1 MATSV
6 PVDAD
11 ALYAQAQ
18 AAVSAKD
25 RARARQLLLALVRA
39 NPLHEAGWL
48 LLSTLADDPA
58 QSIECLQRVLAINPG
73 NARARQWLA
82 LAQRAQARP
91 VEAGAAPAGEPP
103 ADKDDGDFQ
112 PLEPADQPVP
122 RLGRYLLDFK
132 FVSADQLAAALAAQ
146 AQAAQSGR
154 PRLLGDVLVERGALP
169 AERLE
174 FALREQRRARSN
186 LPEAEGSLPAARS
199 QPG

>member
-1 MATSV
+1 M
-6 PVDAD
+6 PVDPD

-18 AAVSAKD
+18 AAASAKD

-48 LLSTLADDPA
+48 LLSTLAEDPA
-58 QSIECLQRVLAINPG
+58 QSIDCLQRVLAINPG

-91 VEAGAAPAGEPP
+91 AEASAAPAGEP
-103 ADKDDGDFQ
+103 ADEDDGDFE

-132 FVSADQLAAALAAQ
+132 FVSPDQLAAALAAQ

-154 PRLLGDVLVERGALP
+154 PRLLGEILLERGALP
-169 AERLE
+169 AERME
-174 FALREQRRARSN
+174 FALREQRRARSR
-186 LPEAEGSLPAARS
+186 LSEAEGSLPTARS